1 MQVSDV
7 TCLTYRG
14 GPQVMLSESLIH
26 IDENPKNG
34 SNSRLAAT
42 HWPNV
47 CLVTWKN
54 TKVSRILHLLHH
66 HRWKQFRT
74 WSRQQFPSMMK
85 EKQTFLKMI
94 MNKLPPPYKPTKKK
108 MLRTAPD
115 TVDVMLGDACV
126 TFKTPSSWKE
136 VILVPLEPGPLT
148 LVCDWIM
155 QDIGNC
161 LSQKRR
167 NYTKS
172 GNFSKKARVDKD
184 DDSSEWLSWTAG
196 LSEKTSYMCVCL
208 AYAGWCFWPTQA
220 HA

>member
-1 MQVSDV
+1 
-7 TCLTYRG
+7 
-14 GPQVMLSESLIH
+14 
-26 IDENPKNG
+26 
-34 SNSRLAAT
+34 
-42 HWPNV
+42 
-47 CLVTWKN
+47 
-54 TKVSRILHLLHH
+54 
-66 HRWKQFRT
+66 
-74 WSRQQFPSMMK
+74 MMK

-148 LVCDWIM
+148 LVCEWIM

-167 NYTKS
+167 NYNKS
-172 GNFSKKARVDKD
+172 GNFSKKARVMTVQND
-184 DDSSEWLSWTAG
+184 
-196 LSEKTSYMCVCL
+196 
-208 AYAGWCFWPTQA
+208 
-220 HA
+220 

>member
-1 MQVSDV
+1 
-7 TCLTYRG
+7 
-14 GPQVMLSESLIH
+14 MLSESLIH
-26 IDENPKNG
+26 IDENQKKWLKFKASSHTLTKCVLGHLKEYKSVKNP
-34 SNSRLAAT
+34 SLAAS
-42 HWPNV
+42 PQV
-47 CLVTWKN
+47 KAIQDLIKAA
-54 TKVSRILHLLHH
+54 VSKHDEGETNIFEDDHEQASTSL
-66 HRWKQFRT
+66 
-74 WSRQQFPSMMK
+74 
-85 EKQTFLKMI
+85 EKG
-94 MNKLPPPYKPTKKK
+94 KPTKKK

-172 GNFSKKARVDKD
+172 GNFRKQARVDKD
-184 DDSSEWLSWTAG
+184 DDSSE
-196 LSEKTSYMCVCL
+196 
-208 AYAGWCFWPTQA
+208 
-220 HA
+220 